1 MTDLNFIWH
10 QSSFLVLLIKNM
22 PPWVSSCLALPSHIA
37 LQGHPQA
44 FPALLPALLSGLR
57 GVCAHSG
64 SSNQGRVLLVMRGAL
79 VFTHN
84 LVHKVFAHL
93 CSNDPFR
100 ALSKAPPTWLLILDS
115 SLFPTRTWAPARLIW
130 PSLFHASSIPAN
142 PHLQQSLPIYGFLCL
157 QPLWLATVP

>member
-10 QSSFLVLLIKNM
+10 PSWFLALPIKNT
-22 PPWVSSCLALPSHIA
+22 PPWASSCLALPSHIA
-37 LQGHPQA
+37 LQGHPQS
-44 FPALLPALLSGLR
+44 FPALLPALLSRLKC
-57 GVCAHSG
+57 VCAHSG
-64 SSNQGRVLLVMRGAL
+64 SSDQGRVLLVIRGAV

-100 ALSKAPPTWLLILDS
+100 ALSEAPPAWLLILDS
-115 SLFPTRTWAPARLIW
+115 ILFPIRTWSLARLIW
-130 PSLFHASSIPAN
+130 PSLFHAPSICAN